1 MAQLK
6 KLFLSN
12 LIPEV
17 TFGKGSH
24 PKKTFNLQQT
34 PGNQPR
40 GLERPR
46 SISKTSILFK
56 LVLIFY
62 DQLLKCHELAF
73 YKALSRHG
81 CVRCKKLSSLCG
93 GNKLSICPHQTIQIE
108 STQDYLV
115 FHTNIKHHQ
124 KRKITSYGFFFN
136 INFSHCLYFSFNC

>member
-1 MAQLK
+1 MTLEQQQNGTIE

-56 LVLIFY
+56 LVLIFFY

-93 GNKLSICPHQTIQIE
+93 GNKFSICPHHTIQIE
-108 STQDYLV
+108 LTQGKKQDYLV
-115 FHTNIKHHQ
+115 FHTNIKNH
-124 KRKITSYGFFFN
+124 
-136 INFSHCLYFSFNC
+136 